1 MDLDN
6 KNIFE
11 INQSYHFPFIDGDI
25 SKNGH
30 FYCVNNQ
37 NIPQEE
43 NLEINNIKNILQNPE
58 NNNDSFS
65 SLNDSRIYFN
75 TNNIKINEP
84 DKEER
89 KIINPDNEISKY
101 KKDLISIKKENK
113 QTSKEGLFITKMP
126 NKSKKKENNISN
138 ENLLNKKTKEDREKI
153 HDKYSGDNL
162 RNKCITLVLRHLR
175 NFINEKIKEKYE
187 NIGNGKNV
195 EKLLINPSQN
205 VDKKIASY
213 KEFIN
218 RTLKEIFS
226 EKISSKYKK
235 YKENHNKSLI
245 DILMNEKNNERK
257 GVEHLPRGVQADL
270 GAERKYPGS
279 RDPAPVDPGPPEGR
293 SQETGRG
300 DRGVR
305 GGNGPGAGEGTGRE
319 DRFCA
324 APDRRRTGTS
334 DASGRDHRE
343 KAHRKHASGN
353 TPAYVFPGGTRS
365 RGDGGNISAAA
376 GQKKRGRPSSHGRK
390 RSDAAGDPGGRGR
403 RDRRAGDPLRLER
416 DPGGTALPG
425 RGRKLPGE
433 QLPGGRGVSLLSG

>member
-43 NLEINNIKNILQNPE
+43 NLEINNIENILQNPE

-245 DILMNEKNNERK
+245 DILMNEKNNENKDYFQKLFSLTFFECVKHFVSENKIDENYKEELDGLTLFRELK
-257 GVEHLPRGVQADL
+257 N
-270 GAERKYPGS
+270 
-279 RDPAPVDPGPPEGR
+279 DPKKLKVKENDNNITDYFDTLEYYLKNFD
-293 SQETGRG
+293 SIL
-300 DRGVR
+300 
-305 GGNGPGAGEGTGRE
+305 NK
-319 DRFCA
+319 
-324 APDRRRTGTS
+324 TS
-334 DASGRDHRE
+334 
-343 KAHRKHASGN
+343 
-353 TPAYVFPGGTRS
+353 
-365 RGDGGNISAAA
+365 
-376 GQKKRGRPSSHGRK
+376 
-390 RSDAAGDPGGRGR
+390 
-403 RDRRAGDPLRLER
+403 L
-416 DPGGTALPG
+416 
-425 RGRKLPGE
+425 
-433 QLPGGRGVSLLSG
+433 